1 MEGRRLERHIV
12 FIIKGMHPNVADEF
26 SSPFL
31 FKEGGVPERS
41 LGRGFQIRFNALCPS
56 LSKRDDTDA
65 IKRSPS
71 LFKEGG
77 VPERS
82 LGREFQIRSNA
93 LCPSLS
99 KRDDADAIKRSP
111 FLFKEGGVP
120 ERSLGREFK

>member
-41 LGRGFQIRFNALCPS
+41 LGRGVKIRFNAL
-56 LSKRDDTDA
+56 
-65 IKRSPS
+65 SPS
-71 LFKEGG
+71 L
-77 VPERS
+77 
-82 LGREFQIRSNA
+82 L
-93 LCPSLS
+93 

-111 FLFKEGGVP
+111 LFIQGG
-120 ERSLGREFK
+120 GRGV

>member
-1 MEGRRLERHIV
+1 MGYWKRSQ
-12 FIIKGMHPNVADEF
+12 KNVM
-26 SSPFL
+26 SSKFPSL
-31 FKEGGVPERS
+31 FKGQGEFKV
-41 LGRGFQIRFNALCPS
+41 RFNALCPS

-77 VPERS
+77 VTERS
-82 LGREFQIRSNA
+82 LGREFKVRFNA

-111 FLFKEGGVP
+111 SLFKEGQG
-120 ERSLGREFK
+120 EFK

>member
-1 MEGRRLERHIV
+1 MGYWKRSQ
-12 FIIKGMHPNVADEF
+12 KNVM
-26 SSPFL
+26 SSKFPSL

-41 LGRGFQIRFNALCPS
+41 LGREFKIRFNALCPS

-82 LGREFQIRSNA
+82 LGREFKVRFNA
-93 LCPSLS
+93 FYPFLS
-99 KRDDADAIKRSP
+99 KRDDTD
-111 FLFKEGGVP
+111 EGS
-120 ERSLGREFK
+120 R